1 MINITDSDIKDI
13 VIDNT
18 FTKKVLLG
26 NQLVWQ
32 KDVLVYDNDQ
42 NAYAIR
48 NYVKAKGYYS
58 FATTPITGKSTDLIE
73 IGLMV
78 NTRTTTGW
86 SWLLG
91 YSVSES
97 NRFGIYWRSSGSGYK
112 WIFDFWRGNS
122 GSSRKIT
129 TIVPSLNKRYDL
141 IVGNTSLT
149 ETNTA
154 YAYNITDD
162 VVLIPEGTAIN
173 TTTSTACYTVSE
185 SRSSKPNYVTR
196 YYYLKI
202 YKQEV
207 SGEPKVLVLDWIP
220 VQKVSD
226 GTWGFYDRI
235 THNFYPSEGSEEFT
249 GG

>member
-1 MINITDSDIKDI
+1 MINIQDSIAEI
-13 VIDNT
+13 SVGNISIGSAY
-18 FTKKVLLG
+18 VG

-32 KDVLVYDNDQ
+32 KGERVYDNDQ
-42 NAYAIR
+42 NEYIVKK
-48 NYVKAKGYYS
+48 YVTAKGYYS

-73 IGLMV
+73 IGVMV
-78 NTRTTTGW
+78 NRRTTTGW

-97 NRFGIYWRSSGSGYK
+97 NRFGIYWRDSGSGYK
-112 WIFDFWRGNS
+112 WIFDFWRGKNT
-122 GSSRKIT
+122 SSRKT
-129 TIVPSLNKRYDL
+129 TTVVPSLNKRYDL

-149 ETNTA
+149 ETNTV

-162 VVLIPEGTAIN
+162 VVLIPEGTTIN
-173 TTTSTACYTVSE
+173 TTTSSACYVVSE
-185 SRSSKPNYVTR
+185 SRSNKPNYVTR

-235 THNFYPSEGSEEFT
+235 THNFYPSEGSEQFT

>member
-1 MINITDSDIKDI
+1 MINITNNDIKDI

-32 KDVLVYDNDQ
+32 KDILVYDNDQ

-48 NYVKAKGYYS
+48 NYVTAKGYYS
-58 FATTPITGKSTDLIE
+58 FATTPITGKSTDLLELGVTI
-73 IGLMV
+73 
-78 NTRTTTGW
+78 TARTTEGYC
-86 SWLLG
+86 WLVG
-91 YSVSES
+91 YYSSES
-97 NRFGIYWRSSGSGYK
+97 NRFGIYIRHTSNRWT
-112 WIFDFWRGNS
+112 FDFWRGNK
-122 GSSRKIT
+122 GNSRIKT
-129 TIVPSLNKRYDL
+129 SVTPALNRRYDL
-141 IVGNTSLT
+141 VVGNTSLT

-154 YAYNITDD
+154 YAYDSVGNTTM
-162 VVLIPEGTAIN
+162 VTEGTVID
-173 TTTSTACYTVSE
+173 TTTSSLHYILSE
-185 SRSSKPNYVTR
+185 NRSGKPNTIAN

-220 VQKVSD
+220 VQSVSD

-235 THNFYPSEGSEEFT
+235 THNFYPSEGTEEFT